1 MIVVSREAQARR
13 CPAQGEG
20 VCIPPSTGSRL
31 DSSEV
36 EMLRKKIDSKEY
48 LDEAIQRIALVLS
61 NEILNISQKGQY
73 YERKRRK

>member
-1 MIVVSREAQARR
+1 MIVVSWEAQARQY
-13 CPAQGEG
+13 PARREG
-20 VCIPPSTGSRL
+20 VFPPGTGSRF

-36 EMLRKKIDSKEY
+36 ERLRKKVDSKEY